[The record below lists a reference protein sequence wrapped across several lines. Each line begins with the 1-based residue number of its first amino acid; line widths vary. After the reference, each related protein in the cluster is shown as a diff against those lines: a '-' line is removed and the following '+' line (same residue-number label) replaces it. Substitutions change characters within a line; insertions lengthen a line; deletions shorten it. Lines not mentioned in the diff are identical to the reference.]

1 MTLAIEF
8 ILAFLCA
15 ALLLSL
21 HRAFFSRLVSPQQQG
36 TVPVFA
42 VVPAVGDG
50 EGLEQTLR
58 HLHWLREEKLSCFT
72 ILVVNAGLTPAG
84 LDTVQALSRRYP
96 ALLFCPAEE
105 ATLILQWKDQYG
117 YFSL

>member
-21 HRAFFSRLVSPQQQG
+21 SRVVFSRLVSPCQQG
-36 TVPVFA
+36 AVPVFA
-42 VVPAVGDG
+42 VVPSVGDG

-72 ILVVNAGLTPAG
+72 VLVVNGGLTPAG
-84 LDTVQALSRRYP
+84 LETVQALARKYP
-96 ALLFCPAEE
+96 SLLFCPAEE
-105 ATLILQWKDQYG
+105 ATLILNLDE
-117 YFSL
+117 SSSVNP

>member
-21 HRAFFSRLVSPQQQG
+21 SRVVFSRLVSPCQQG
-36 TVPVFA
+36 AVPVFA

-58 HLHWLREEKLSCFT
+58 HLHWLREEKLGT
-72 ILVVNAGLTPAG
+72 T
-84 LDTVQALSRRYP
+84 
-96 ALLFCPAEE
+96 
-105 ATLILQWKDQYG
+105 
-117 YFSL
+117 